1 MRNARKYIVPLLVA
15 LALTLL
21 PTVAMAAGSCATY
34 SNSDTTSQTAMPYF
48 VNLLINNL
56 PYILAVIAIAL
67 LAFAAL
73 DNGGLPA
80 AAKNGL
86 TIAGIVLL
94 IGALLSFL
102 LNWHPVCFS

>member
-1 MRNARKYIVPLLVA
+1 MRNARTYVIPVLVA

-21 PTVAMAAGSCATY
+21 PAVAMAAGSCATY
-34 SNSDTTSQTAMPYF
+34 SNSDSTSSTALPYF

-56 PYILAVIAIAL
+56 PYILAVVAIAL

-73 DNGGLPA
+73 DQGGLPTM
-80 AAKNGL
+80 AKNGL